1 MQAAMQAGKA
11 YVDSPG
17 GVATVIFDDS
27 YKQGDKLSLAVDTA
41 AKKIRSYD
49 VNTYTYLDDAKEE
62 QTDSKS
68 ILRAWNTSLEPLSQD

>member
-17 GVATVIFDDS
+17 GVATVTFDDS
-27 YKQGDKLSLAVDTA
+27 YKQGDKLSLAADTA

-49 VNTYTYLDDAKEE
+49 VNTYLDDAKEE

>member
-1 MQAAMQAGKA
+1 MQAGKA

-17 GVATVIFDDS
+17 GVATVTFDDS
-27 YKQGDKLSLAVDTA
+27 YKQGDKLSLAFDTA

-49 VNTYTYLDDAKEE
+49 VNTYPDDPKEE

-68 ILRAWNTSLEPLSQD
+68 ILRAWNTSLEPLSLD